1 LCRGLAD
8 KFYEV
13 VNREFGGNVD
23 EAMEKGIKLLIM
35 SRRQARH
42 ESDVKLHGVN
52 MNETELR
59 NLRFRVIQALLEQDP
74 KLAKMVKGLLYW
86 YEIR

>member
-1 LCRGLAD
+1 LTKLKARLHEIWSFHLKIGKYSIFIGLG
-8 KFYEV
+8 EV
-13 VNREFGGNVD
+13 Q
-23 EAMEKGIKLLIM
+23 L
-35 SRRQARH
+35 RH
-42 ESDVKLHGVN
+42 ESGVN

-74 KLAKMVKGLLYW
+74 KLAKMVNGLVHW